1 MEIFSNKGHAA
12 IIIKQSLISLSVTG
26 VFFLLSVLYLPIDT
40 SNITELDDRLGF
52 TICCLFVS
60 ALPIVMCIVAADM
73 RGNSDP
79 IDQVYDASE
88 NLVNVPSRVLQ
99 KTTEQF
105 LLHMIT
111 MLTLTLFIQGSSMI
125 IIPILSAI
133 FLIAYTVYQFYPII
147 RGYALMCT
155 FLPTMVVYSYCM
167 VCCILKIF
175 STYDIL
181 YT

>member
-1 MEIFSNKGHAA
+1 A

-26 VFFLLSVLYLPIDT
+26 VFFLLCLPIDT

-60 ALPIVMCIVAADM
+60 ALSIVMCIVAADM

-79 IDQVYDASE
+79 IDASE
-88 NLVNVPSRVLQ
+88 NLVNVPSRILQ

-133 FLIAYTVYQFYPII
+133 FLIARTVYQFYPII

-155 FLPTMVVYSYCM
+155 FLPTMIVYTYCT

-175 STYDIL
+175 SAYDVL

>member
-60 ALPIVMCIVAADM
+60 ALSIVMCIVAADM

-79 IDQVYDASE
+79 IDASE

-133 FLIAYTVYQFYPII
+133 FLIARTVYQFYPII

-155 FLPTMVVYSYCM
+155 FLPTMVVYAYCM

-175 STYDIL
+175 SAYDVL